1 MGAVLSVISSV
12 LIVFVFTI
20 LFCLIG
26 KAALGK
32 IVLEHQNE
40 YYVLAE
46 SFFIGMAVYL
56 SILRT
61 LALAV
66 PSYKI
71 VFWTLLIAGIVFFI
85 LTIYKGH
92 VLWSG
97 NWKRPMLAAACLWVV
112 FTFHALLYRL
122 CALGE
127 NAYMYTNIG
136 TIGSERYADIAAYF
150 VKQDRIPV
158 LNQSYGQSLL
168 ASFSCMLGRDNL
180 CFALVLWL
188 SISGVFLAMLLYGVF
203 RRFFSV
209 GRSILLVCV
218 VDVGSVSL
226 TLAPIRVV
234 DSDYPLLFSGYTDS
248 VAGVATFL
256 VLLEIMIRILKKR
269 GEGKLT
275 FPHYF
280 ITVCCVIY
288 WAMSAP
294 HNILVLLGAG
304 FLLLI
309 FLFARKERS
318 NAAKGA
324 KLACAVIAACLIG
337 VLEGGMLT
345 PSRFVEEI
353 PVEGVMT
360 VAEGADGSQ
369 SKQGIVLAPV
379 MNYQLTKSP
388 DELWQLGWGYM
399 QTMMDYA
406 VDGLHQGQWYVLVH
420 GLDSLWWD
428 SIRIIFWPLL
438 GVLGM
443 GLFAYQHR
451 DNRELSYWAVI
462 GFGVMAVGYP
472 VAFLI
477 SLNGYKW
484 ALSRFAMPFYFL
496 GMLFMAMILGR
507 AWQSDQKLYRWIG
520 FLSTFA
526 ILVSQIGDKL
536 LIYYKNASQNDVW
549 SAMRNMILF
558 TGS

>member
-1 MGAVLSVISSV
+1 MGAVLSVMSSV
-12 LIVFVFTI
+12 SIVLVFAI

-26 KAALGK
+26 KTALGR
-32 IVLEHQNE
+32 IGLDHQNAS
-40 YYVLAE
+40 YVLAE
-46 SFFIGMAVYL
+46 SFFIGMAIYL
-56 SILRT
+56 SVLRT

-71 VFWTLLIAGIVFFI
+71 VFWALLIAGIVFFVFDI
-85 LTIYKGH
+85 FKGH
-92 VLWSG
+92 VLWNG
-97 NWKRPMLAAACLWVV
+97 KWRKPMAVVAGFWAV

-122 CALGE
+122 CAVGE
-127 NAYMYTNIG
+127 NPHMYTNIG
-136 TIGSERYADIAAYF
+136 TIGSQRYADIAAYF
-150 VKQDRIPV
+150 VRLDHIPV

-168 ASFSCMLGRDNL
+168 ASFSGMLGRDNL

-188 SISGVFLAMLLYGVF
+188 SISGVFLCLLLYGVF
-203 RRFFSV
+203 RRFFSAGLSV
-209 GRSILLVCV
+209 LLVCV

-248 VAGVATFL
+248 VAGVATFM
-256 VLLEIMIRILKKR
+256 VLLEMMVHLLKK
-269 GEGKLT
+269 EEESKLS
-275 FPHYF
+275 FSHYLV
-280 ITVCCVIY
+280 TACCVIY

-294 HNILVLLGAG
+294 HNICILLGAG
-304 FLLLI
+304 FLLLV
-309 FLFARKERS
+309 FLLVRKERS

-337 VLEGGMLT
+337 ILEGGMLT
-345 PSRFVEEI
+345 PSGLVDEV
-353 PVEGVMT
+353 PVDGVMT
-360 VAEGADGSQ
+360 VTEGADGSQ

-379 MNYQLTKSP
+379 MNYQLTKGP

-406 VDGLHQGQWYVLVH
+406 VDGLHQGKWYVLFH
-420 GLDSLWWD
+420 GLASLWWD

-443 GLFAYQHR
+443 GLIAYRQR
-451 DNRELSYWAVI
+451 SSRELSYWAVV

-496 GMLFMAMILGR
+496 GMLFLAMILGR
-507 AWQSDQKLYRWIG
+507 AWKSDQKLYRLASL
-520 FLSTFA
+520 FSVFA
-526 ILVSQIGDKL
+526 ILISQIGDKL
-536 LIYYKNASQNDVW
+536 LIYYHNASQNDVW
-549 SAMRNMILF
+549 AAMRDMMLF